1 MTLESL
7 LETDLWHEFQKE
19 ARAEKRS
26 TTDVLAELIEEYLE
40 TREDAEMHALW
51 RVRRGKA
58 DTPKEMPSI
67 LCARL
72 EP

>member
-26 TTDVLAELIEEYLE
+26 TADVLAELIEEYL
-40 TREDAEMHALW
+40 AYPA
-51 RVRRGKA
+51 
-58 DTPKEMPSI
+58 SI
-67 LCARL
+67 FLGL
-72 EP
+72 KND